1 MNTSAPSCVGSLR
14 ALFRFAAVL
23 LAGATLL
30 TAAAAADLPKK
41 SFDIPAGDAA
51 STLRTAAQ
59 QAGREIMFPAA
70 TVQGVRT
77 AAVKGELTVIAAL
90 ERMLSGTDLRPVQD
104 EKTGA
109 LAVRREGDP
118 GKNAA
123 SRPVPS
129 QAAVEQGD
137 GTVRLGRFEVTGQR
151 VTGLINQGVI
161 PRQERGAI
169 AFTVLDRSEIES
181 MGATDINEVFR
192 ALPQVAAFE
201 SESQSLLSQ
210 RGFATFGAGVTPA
223 TKIDMRGFTSA
234 GTTILVN
241 GRRLPLV
248 RETQNGGPDLGR
260 IPLSPDLHRGSH
272 TVPRQGQPHLDARSA
287 RPSADV
293 LPGSSAVSPL
303 PRLQQVARR
312 RR

>member
-161 PRQERGAI
+161 PRQEREAI

-201 SESQSLLSQ
+201 SESRACSRSAASPPLARASPP
-210 RGFATFGAGVTPA
+210 RPRSTCAASPVPAPRFSSTAGVCPSCARRKTA
-223 TKIDMRGFTSA
+223 GRTSVA
-234 GTTILVN
+234 F
-241 GRRLPLV
+241 
-248 RETQNGGPDLGR
+248 
-260 IPLSPDLHRGSH
+260 
-272 TVPRQGQPHLDARSA
+272 RS
-287 RPSADV
+287 RPS
-293 LPGSSAVSPL
+293 SASRCSPAPL
-303 PRLQQVARR
+303 AACTARTR
-312 RR
+312 WAA